1 MDWWKENFVN
11 RRDYIL
17 DHLSELTMNSD
28 ETLLIMLIDFL
39 NQHQIPITHG
49 VLAKRMKKDSEEIDD
64 LLSQLSA
71 KGYLQL
77 TFQNGKILFEIDG
90 VFAGANEKAMRFDA
104 SLFDLFETEFGRP
117 LSQMELQRLADWLN
131 EYNQKLIGYALREAL
146 TYEHLSFDYIERIL
160 IEWKKRGLRPEEYE
174 EGKR

>member
-1 MDWWKENFVN
+1 MDWWKEKFIN
-11 RRDYIL
+11 RRDYML
-17 DHLSELTMNSD
+17 DHLDELTMTSD

-39 NQHQIPITHG
+39 NQHQIPVTHG
-49 VLAKRMKKDSEEIDD
+49 ILAKKMKKDSGEIDN

-71 KGYLQL
+71 KGYVQL

-90 VFAGANEKAMRFDA
+90 VFAGAKEKTMNFDA
-104 SLFDLFETEFGRP
+104 SLFDLFETEFARP

-131 EYNQKLIGYALREAL
+131 VYEQKLIGYALREAL

-160 IEWKKRGLRPEEYE
+160 VEWKKRGLRPEDYE